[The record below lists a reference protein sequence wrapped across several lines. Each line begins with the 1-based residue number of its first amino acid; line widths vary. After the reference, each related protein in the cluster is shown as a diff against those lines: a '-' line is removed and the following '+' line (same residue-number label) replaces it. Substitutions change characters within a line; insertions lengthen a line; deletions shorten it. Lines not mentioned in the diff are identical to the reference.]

1 MGAPS
6 NVERLRVPT
15 PEEALIYQRTTAT
28 DNTHSVIREGGE
40 SLRMLPHC
48 LLRAFECEAWRERRT
63 PNGAAVENR
72 DFVEWVTAPYPRG
85 LGATLDIVEAI
96 LTSSREVAEAQ
107 QARLLWDRAVR
118 GEPGRPTKAETVD
131 NVHGFE
137 RPAGNSAAAGLRRL
151 DKEAEAGNSIAA
163 QALEAVK
170 SGTKSIHRA
179 MVECGFRKTLDPEVK
194 ALAARDC
201 AEAIVALSEGDFER
215 LTAVENLLRKAGAK
229 NVADQIANLVDPAV
243 MSGGRV

>member
-1 MGAPS
+1 MAASS

-15 PEEALIYQRTTAT
+15 AEEALIYKRTTAT

-63 PNGAAVENR
+63 PNGATVENR
-72 DFVEWVTAPYPRG
+72 DFMEWVTAPYPRG
-85 LGATLDIVEAI
+85 LGATPEIVEAI

-118 GEPGRPTKAETVD
+118 GGHGGDRRSAASKFD
-131 NVHGFE
+131 NVQLDA
-137 RPAGNSAAAGLRRL
+137 PTGNTAAAGLRRL
-151 DKEAEAGNSIAA
+151 DKEAGAGNGIAA

-170 SGTKSIHRA
+170 AGTKSVHRA
-179 MVECGFRKTLDPEVK
+179 MVECGFRKGIDPEVK
-194 ALAARDC
+194 ALAARNA
-201 AEAIVALSEGDFER
+201 AELIVASLDLETVEALSAH
-215 LTAVENLLRKAGAK
+215 LWKAGAGNIAK
-229 NVADQIANLVDPAV
+229 QIANLVDPAV
-243 MSGGRV
+243 FGRGH